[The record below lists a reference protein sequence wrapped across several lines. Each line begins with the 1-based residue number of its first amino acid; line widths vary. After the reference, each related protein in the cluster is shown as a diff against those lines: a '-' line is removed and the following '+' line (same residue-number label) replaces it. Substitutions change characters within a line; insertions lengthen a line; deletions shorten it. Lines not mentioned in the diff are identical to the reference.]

1 MAYISEKNMLRTNDN
16 RVKEEYREMLYEES
30 GITYINSERREF
42 RLDLYYDEDT
52 EIRYDTPHFRIV
64 YTKEAWL
71 QKFMERLE
79 KALIIRYEDSADE
92 AEFEGEILGFM
103 SDTGYEES
111 TATYTDKLKTMQIQ
125 IFLLNNQTRRL
136 IVEFETRRDRTNFLN
151 ILLKADDVTLDAS
164 DAMGP
169 PL

>member
-1 MAYISEKNMLRTNDN
+1 MAYIWENWEKTLRTNDN

-30 GITYINSERREF
+30 VFHFNLIHRDF
-42 RLDLYYDEDT
+42 HLDLFYDEDT
-52 EIRYDTPHFRIV
+52 EIRYDTAHFKIV

-71 QKFMERLE
+71 QKFMERLK

-151 ILLKADDVTLDAS
+151 ILLKADDVTMEGL
-164 DAMGP
+164 
-169 PL
+169 L

>member
-1 MAYISEKNMLRTNDN
+1 MAYIWEKTLRTNDN

-30 GITYINSERREF
+30 VSSYVSAETHKLTHETF
-42 RLDLYYDEDT
+42 CLDLFYDEDT
-52 EIRYDTPHFRIV
+52 EIRYDTAHFKIV

-71 QKFMERLE
+71 QKFMERLK

-151 ILLKADDVTLDAS
+151 ILLKADDVTMEGL
-164 DAMGP
+164 
-169 PL
+169 L

>member
-1 MAYISEKNMLRTNDN
+1 
-16 RVKEEYREMLYEES
+16 
-30 GITYINSERREF
+30 
-42 RLDLYYDEDT
+42 
-52 EIRYDTPHFRIV
+52 
-64 YTKEAWL
+64 
-71 QKFMERLE
+71 MERLE

-164 DAMGP
+164 DTMGP